1 MDLSQL
7 KLNRYLQKEPSQADQ
22 TKDSVFNSVNP
33 LQKKG
38 DKDGEKRGG
47 TENNKE
53 DNGAENI
60 ITGTVITS
68 CLIQTSGLPSRI
80 ELEGNDLTFYDD
92 TVLRSGKVV
101 GDTARLSFTHDQNS
115 GEGFI
120 MEKRASVFDTYDNV
134 LSWYASP
141 AKNGRNN
148 YMFIG
153 RNATLLDPQRNVNYI
168 EMSVNSISNVGV
180 DDKNGF
186 LRMKLSIDG
195 VEKRGDIEI
204 FDIAS
209 RAAGFTGVGANC
221 FGSGDQ
227 SLNDIGYGAVAY
239 LSSATGS
246 ALSTVEANKN
256 GVKMT
261 GLPTSSAG
269 LTTGQVWRNGTVLNI
284 IA

>member
-22 TKDSVFNSVNP
+22 TKDAIYNSVNP

-60 ITGTVITS
+60 LTGTVITA

-92 TVLRSGKVV
+92 TILKGKKVI
-101 GDTARLSFTHDQNS
+101 GDTARLVFTHDQNS

-120 MEKRASVFDTYDNV
+120 MEKRASTLDTYDNV

-141 AKNGRNN
+141 AK
-148 YMFIG
+148 
-153 RNATLLDPQRNVNYI
+153 
-168 EMSVNSISNVGV
+168 
-180 DDKNGF
+180 
-186 LRMKLSIDG
+186 DG
-195 VEKRGDIEI
+195 
-204 FDIAS
+204 
-209 RAAGFTGVGANC
+209 
-221 FGSGDQ
+221 
-227 SLNDIGYGAVAY
+227 
-239 LSSATGS
+239 
-246 ALSTVEANKN
+246 
-256 GVKMT
+256 
-261 GLPTSSAG
+261 
-269 LTTGQVWRNGTVLNI
+269 
-284 IA
+284 